1 MNNQTPIFRRSRH
14 DWLTPLQA
22 AVATLFTLTSLCG
35 AAEPNQRLK
44 VSDNHHFLV
53 YQDGRPFFY
62 LGDTAWELFHRL
74 NREDAQKYLVK
85 RANQGFTVIQAVA
98 IGELDGHEAS
108 NAYGYLPLVNLDP
121 SRPAIADGP
130 DNDYWDHVDF
140 IVNKAESLGL
150 FIGFLPTWGRYWH
163 DPVKDGKPLFNSDN
177 AEKYGRWLGTRY
189 KDKPIIWILGGD
201 RPVENDA
208 QKAAIEALAHGL
220 RRGDGGS
227 HLITFHPPGGGGSS
241 QWFQDSPWLDFN
253 MRQNGHQAE
262 FEGTYSKTR
271 VDYNRTPIK
280 PVIDGEPIY
289 EDHPVSFDAQR
300 FGHSIAADIRRPLY
314 WDLFSGACGHT
325 YGHHSVW
332 QMWQEG
338 RPPINNPLMP
348 WFEALDQPGAGQV
361 KYARLLME
369 SRPILSRIPDDS
381 LIVTAKVPT
390 AVPGAGRN
398 RFTATRDISGSY
410 VMVYAPIGRK
420 FSVRLDKLSGAKI
433 RAWWFNPRNGEA
445 TEIGEFA
452 KTDDKEFIT
461 PTPGEALDWILVLDD
476 VSRQFGPPG
485 KH

>member
-1 MNNQTPIFRRSRH
+1 
-14 DWLTPLQA
+14 
-22 AVATLFTLTSLCG
+22 
-35 AAEPNQRLK
+35 
-44 VSDNHHFLV
+44 
-53 YQDGRPFFY
+53 
-62 LGDTAWELFHRL
+62 
-74 NREDAQKYLVK
+74 
-85 RANQGFTVIQAVA
+85 
-98 IGELDGHEAS
+98 
-108 NAYGYLPLVNLDP
+108 
-121 SRPAIADGP
+121 
-130 DNDYWDHVDF
+130 
-140 IVNKAESLGL
+140 
-150 FIGFLPTWGRYWH
+150 
-163 DPVKDGKPLFNSDN
+163 
-177 AEKYGRWLGTRY
+177 
-189 KDKPIIWILGGD
+189 
-201 RPVENDA
+201 
-208 QKAAIEALAHGL
+208 
-220 RRGDGGS
+220 
-227 HLITFHPPGGGGSS
+227 
-241 QWFQDSPWLDFN
+241 
-253 MRQNGHQAE
+253 
-262 FEGTYSKTR
+262 
-271 VDYNRTPIK
+271 
-280 PVIDGEPIY
+280 VIDGEPIY